1 MSKTVLAAIA
11 FIVLLQG
18 CGGTSPAVA
27 PGDNSTAAS
36 AAAATPALDVPQAM
50 LNPALSCSADY
61 ATAGREVVLLIPGTA
76 LNVQADYAW
85 NWVPAL
91 QASGIPY
98 CTLEIPGDSMGDIQ
112 ISAQYIVNAIR
123 TIAGASGRK
132 VQIVGHSQ
140 GGMSPRWA
148 LKYWPDTRDLVD
160 DLVGLAP
167 SNHGTVDANV
177 ICAAPCAASFWQQ
190 AQNSKFL
197 TALNFDTETW
207 PEVSY
212 TAVYTRVLDE
222 VVVPNLTAD
231 ASSSSLQG
239 GGANVAN
246 IAVQDVCPL
255 HVTDHL
261 LIGTADPVSYAI
273 AMDALTHDGPADP
286 ARVLADN
293 PDLCTQLYM
302 PGVDPLT
309 FATNF
314 ANLAAVVGENV
325 ALAPRVTQ
333 EPALAC
339 YVSGSC

>member
-1 MSKTVLAAIA
+1 MLKTVLVTAV

-18 CGGTSPAVA
+18 CGGA
-27 PGDNSTAAS
+27 STNATLGSSSVIAS
-36 AAAATPALDVPQAM
+36 AAAAAPTLDVPQETLDA
-50 LNPALSCSADY
+50 ALSCSADY

-91 QASGIPY
+91 QAKAIPY
-98 CTLEIPGDSMGDIQ
+98 CTLELPGDSMGDIQ
-112 ISAQYIVNAIR
+112 ISAEYIVNAIR
-123 TIAGASGRK
+123 SIAHASGRK

-160 DLVGLAP
+160 DLIGLAP

-190 AQNSKFL
+190 AQHSKFL
-197 TALNFDTETW
+197 TALNSDTETW

-212 TAVYTRVLDE
+212 TAVYTKLVDE
-222 VVVPNLTAD
+222 VVVPNLTAT

-239 GGANVAN
+239 GGTNVAN

-293 PDLCTQLYM
+293 PGLCTQAFM

-314 ANLAAVVGENV
+314 ANLTAVIGENV
-325 ALAPRVTQ
+325 ALAPRVAQ
-333 EPALAC
+333 EPALAS
-339 YVSGSC
+339 YVGGN